1 MSSLN
6 ASAPVWT
13 IFAPDRSSE
22 DSLQDQ
28 VYAFFRDAIAEGR
41 LRPGQRLPST
51 RGLARENRL
60 GRNTIAIAFDRLLA
74 EGYIETRPGVGT
86 LVAEDL
92 ADLPMVMPPSPGVE
106 PESKFVAEAAL
117 PEASGRA
124 RSVGALPL
132 HDPAPGP
139 LFLNPGYPAVDAFP
153 FKTWARL
160 ASQFWRSE
168 PAQLL
173 GYQDPQ
179 GYLPLRIAI
188 SEYLRTA
195 RGIAA
200 TPDRILVTS
209 GSQQAV
215 DLVTRALLEPGDKV
229 CIEDPGYI
237 GLKGAITASGA
248 VLAPAPVDE
257 QGLIVAEARR
267 KGAGTRLAIVTP
279 THQFPTGAMLSLARR
294 LELLRWA
301 ADEDVWLLEDD
312 YDSEFRYEGRPLS
325 ALHSLDP
332 DGRVIYAG
340 TFSKVLA
347 PAIRLGYLVA
357 PSRLMPV
364 LRRLRAHV
372 DRHPPIDSQAVLAR
386 FIDEGH
392 FGGHVRRMRLLY
404 RERRDALV
412 AALHGE
418 FGPRASP
425 EPPTS
430 GMHLTLA
437 LPAGISDVE
446 VSARALAVGVK
457 CPPLS
462 AYCQTATSRSGLLL
476 GFANLDPALAPQ
488 VATRLGA
495 VIAGMQTGMADPVST
510 PQSNTVSI

>member
-13 IFAPDRSSE
+13 VFAPDRSSAE
-22 DSLQDQ
+22 TLQDQ
-28 VYAFFRDAIAEGR
+28 IYAFFRDAIAEGR

-51 RGLARENRL
+51 RGLARETRL
-60 GRNTIAIAFDRLLA
+60 GRNTVAIAFDRLLA
-74 EGYIETRPGVGT
+74 EGYVETRSGVGT
-86 LVAEDL
+86 MVAEDL
-92 ADLPMVMPPSPGVE
+92 ADLPMTPPTVNSDASTINDPVLLE
-106 PESKFVAEAAL
+106 P
-117 PEASGRA
+117 SGRA

-132 HDPAPGP
+132 NEATPSPI
-139 LFLNPGYPAVDAFP
+139 FLSPGYPALEAFP
-153 FKTWARL
+153 FSTWARL
-160 ASQFWRSE
+160 ASQFWRAE
-168 PAQLL
+168 PAHLL

-179 GYLPLRIAI
+179 GYMPLRVAI

-195 RGIAA
+195 RGISA

-215 DLVTRALLEPGDKV
+215 DLVARALLEIGDKV

-237 GLKGAITASGA
+237 GLKGAIMASGA

-257 QGLIVAEARR
+257 NGLIVAEARAN
-267 KGAGTRLAIVTP
+267 GAGTRLAIVTP
-279 THQFPTGAMLSLARR
+279 THQFPTGATLSLARR
-294 LELLRWA
+294 LELLKWA
-301 ADEDVWLLEDD
+301 SEDDVWILEDD

-340 TFSKVLA
+340 TFSKILA

-357 PSRLMPV
+357 PSRLIPL
-364 LRRLRAHV
+364 LRGLRAHV

-386 FIDEGH
+386 FIDEGY

-412 AALHGE
+412 AALADAFPG
-418 FGPRASP
+418 FGRLD
-425 EPPTS
+425 PPSS
-430 GMHLTLA
+430 GMHLTFSLPPEAADAEASRRALA
-437 LPAGISDVE
+437 AGIS
-446 VSARALAVGVK
+446 

-462 AYCQTATSRSGLLL
+462 AYCQAPTNRNGLLM
-476 GFANLDPALAPQ
+476 GFAGLTADLAPR
-488 VATRLGA
+488 VASKMKIIVDQMVTDRASELSN
-495 VIAGMQTGMADPVST
+495 VVS
-510 PQSNTVSI
+510 

>member
-6 ASAPVWT
+6 ATAPVWT
-13 IFAPDRSSE
+13 VFAPDRTSGE
-22 DSLQDQ
+22 TLQDQ

-51 RGLARENRL
+51 RGLARETRL

-74 EGYIETRPGVGT
+74 EGYVETRSGVGT
-86 LVAEDL
+86 VVAEDL
-92 ADLPMVMPPSPGVE
+92 ADLPMVTPAAKPMMPEREGS
-106 PESKFVAEAAL
+106 AL
-117 PEASGRA
+117 PEPSGRA
-124 RSVGALPL
+124 RSVETLPA
-132 HDPAPGP
+132 HEATTGP
-139 LFLNPGYPAVDAFP
+139 IFLSPGYPALDAFP
-153 FKTWARL
+153 FSTWARL
-160 ASQFWRSE
+160 ASRFWRSE
-168 PAQLL
+168 PSHLL

-179 GYLPLRIAI
+179 GYLPLRMAI

-237 GLKGAITASGA
+237 GLKGAIMASGA
-248 VLAPAPVDE
+248 LLAPAPVDE
-257 QGLIVAEARR
+257 NGLIVAQARA

-279 THQFPTGAMLSLARR
+279 THQFPTGATLSLARR
-294 LELLRWA
+294 LELLKWA
-301 ADEDVWLLEDD
+301 SQDGVWVLEDD

-340 TFSKVLA
+340 TFSKILA

-357 PSRLMPV
+357 PSRLIPL
-364 LRRLRAHV
+364 LRGLRAHV

-386 FIDEGH
+386 FIDDGH
-392 FGGHVRRMRLLY
+392 FGGHIRRMRLLY
-404 RERRDALV
+404 RQRRDALV
-412 AALHGE
+412 AALDE
-418 FGPRASP
+418 IFPDFARL
-425 EPPTS
+425 EPPSS
-430 GMHLTLA
+430 GMHLTFA
-437 LPAGISDVE
+437 LPAGIADIE
-446 VSARALAVGVK
+446 VSRRVREVGIS

-462 AYCQTATSRSGLLL
+462 AYCQTSTDRNALLL
-476 GFANLDPALAPQ
+476 GFANLTPEQAPK
-488 VATRLGA
+488 VASRLKS
-495 VIAGMQTGMADPVST
+495 VIDGMTNSRSSRHPNAPY
-510 PQSNTVSI
+510 

>member
-1 MSSLN
+1 MEPLMSSLN
-6 ASAPVWT
+6 VTAPVWT
-13 IFAPDRSSE
+13 VFAPDRSSGE
-22 DSLQDQ
+22 TLQDQ

-51 RGLARENRL
+51 RGLARETNL

-74 EGYIETRPGVGT
+74 EGYVETRSGVGT
-86 LVAEDL
+86 VVAQDL
-92 ADLPMVMPPSPGVE
+92 ADLPMAMPVIME
-106 PESKFVAEAAL
+106 PVILSGDASIL
-117 PEASGRA
+117 PEPSGRA
-124 RSVGALPL
+124 RMVEALPV
-132 HDPAPGP
+132 HERGSGP
-139 LFLNPGYPAVDAFP
+139 IFLNPGYPALEAFP
-153 FKTWARL
+153 FSTWARL

-168 PAQLL
+168 PAHLL

-179 GYLPLRIAI
+179 GYLPLRLAI

-195 RGIAA
+195 RGISAS
-200 TPDRILVTS
+200 PDRILVTS

-257 QGLIVAEARR
+257 NGLIVTEARAT
-267 KGAGTRLAIVTP
+267 GDGTRLAIVTP
-279 THQFPTGAMLSLARR
+279 THQFPTGATLSLGRR
-294 LELLRWA
+294 LELLKWA
-301 ADEDVWLLEDD
+301 SEAGVWVLEDD

-340 TFSKVLA
+340 TFSKILA

-357 PSRLMPV
+357 PSRLIPL
-364 LRRLRAHV
+364 LRGLRAHV

-386 FIDEGH
+386 FIDEGF
-392 FGGHVRRMRLLY
+392 FGGHIRRMRLMY

-412 AALHGE
+412 TALSEVFPDFARLAA
-418 FGPRASP
+418 
-425 EPPTS
+425 PTS
-430 GMHLTLA
+430 GMHLTFS
-437 LPAGISDVE
+437 LPPDIADIEASKRLLDAGIS
-446 VSARALAVGVK
+446 

-462 AYCQTATSRSGLLL
+462 AYCQTPTARNGLLL
-476 GFANLDPALAPQ
+476 GFANLTPELAPT
-488 VATRLGA
+488 VAARLK
-495 VIAGMQTGMADPVST
+495 
-510 PQSNTVSI
+510 TVVDDMRPN

>member
-13 IFAPDRSSE
+13 VFAPDRSSTE
-22 DSLQDQ
+22 TLQDQ

-41 LRPGQRLPST
+41 LLPGQRLPST

-60 GRNTIAIAFDRLLA
+60 GRNTVAIAFDRLLA
-74 EGYIETRPGVGT
+74 EGYVETRSGVGT
-86 LVAEDL
+86 VVAEDL
-92 ADLPMVMPPSPGVE
+92 VDLPMVGSTLV
-106 PESKFVAEAAL
+106 AAL
-117 PEASGRA
+117 PVATDQSTLPRPSGRA
-124 RSVGALPL
+124 RSVSAMPV
-132 HDPAPGP
+132 HEPAPAP
-139 LFLNPGYPAVDAFP
+139 IFLSPGYPAVEAFP
-153 FKTWARL
+153 FATWGRL

-168 PAQLL
+168 PAHLL

-179 GYLPLRIAI
+179 GYLPLRVAI
-188 SEYLRTA
+188 SEYLHTA

-215 DLVTRALLEPGDKV
+215 DLVTRALLEAGDKV

-248 VLAPAPVDE
+248 LLAPAPVDE
-257 QGLIVAEARR
+257 SGLVVAKARDN
-267 KGAGTRLAIVTP
+267 GAGTRLAIVTP
-279 THQFPTGAMLSLARR
+279 THQFPTGATLSLARR

-301 ADEDVWLLEDD
+301 SEDGVWILEDD

-357 PSRLMPV
+357 PSSLMPL

-404 RERRDALV
+404 RDRRDALV
-412 AALHGE
+412 AALTE
-418 FGPRASP
+418 VFPDFGAL
-425 EPPTS
+425 PPPSS
-430 GMHLTLA
+430 GMHLMFP
-437 LPAGISDVE
+437 LPPEIADTEVSERARNIGIS
-446 VSARALAVGVK
+446 
-457 CPPLS
+457 CPPLT
-462 AYCQTATSRSGLLL
+462 AYCQMPTARNGLLL
-476 GFANLDPALAPQ
+476 GFAGLDPALATS
-488 VATRLGA
+488 VAAQLHD
-495 VIAGMQTGMADPVST
+495 VITELRARQ
-510 PQSNTVSI
+510 